1 MHGCVC
7 SRAHTHTHS
16 STLSRSVRLFNGLLS
31 WIWSSI
37 RFAWERQ
44 TKVLLRFANEPQLSK
59 ICSTFPFFFSAC
71 CHSHSAAHGHSFF
84 RRWFS
89 PFSQS
94 LDVESISFQFLTM
107 RTFTEQSIWCVK
119 VCWWCYDHSEGFWAN
134 FRVSACV
141 LIYSTCADTDFVASE
156 RFIRNVTE
164 RMSCVHII
172 GALSSSL
179 FTLER
184 VFPLTCL
191 HLQVSFPCEL
201 YFGQ

>member
-1 MHGCVC
+1 MAAFA
-7 SRAHTHTHS
+7 RARTHTHTRA
-16 STLSRSVRLFNGLLS
+16 LSHDPFD
-31 WIWSSI
+31 
-37 RFAWERQ
+37 
-44 TKVLLRFANEPQLSK
+44 
-59 ICSTFPFFFSAC
+59 CSTVCLAEFGHPFDSHGNGKPKCCWDLPMNRSSQRFVPLFLFFSAC
-71 CHSHSAAHGHSFF
+71 CHSHSVAHGHSFF